1 MCPPDQSAPGHSD
14 AAAAA
19 TGPHT
24 PQPSPRLASAARTG
38 LRARLERLPGVGS
51 RRAERLAKL
60 GLLEVRQ
67 AIVHFPRDYK
77 DFSGRH
83 SVDTMAVGEHAAVA
97 GEVVDIGSRT
107 TITGRAMVTVLLS
120 TPAGPLRGIW
130 FGMPFMAKQFRV
142 GSRVVLAGVGKQ
154 SAGGWEMAHPEVRY
168 LDADEESESSPWLAV
183 YPLAEGVRQSDV
195 RIGVRAALRE
205 VEGHLQETF
214 RPEELEARSL
224 LPIFEAFRAVHLPAS
239 REEIEAGKRRFIY
252 QELYMLQLALRLHRR
267 QAEVTHRAPLIDAPP
282 DLRSRVEGLFP
293 FPLTTAQRRVAGE
306 ILSDMACTTPM
317 QRLLQG
323 DVGSGKTAVAAIALF
338 TAALTGHQ
346 AVIMAPTELLARQ
359 HVATLERLLT
369 GRSLLDTAGRLLEP
383 RVELLIGGQ
392 RKAARQAT
400 LERIA
405 TGESRLI
412 VGTQALV
419 ASPPTFHRLGLVVI
433 DEQHRFGVVQRARL
447 QQDGSQPH
455 TLVMTATP
463 IPRTVAHAIYG
474 DLDLSVI
481 DEQPPGRQPVQ
492 TYRVGPQQVDRWWD
506 FFRKKLR
513 EGRRGYVVVPAV
525 EESESGLAS
534 IDSALEELANGPL
547 EAFRLGL
554 VHGRLATDV
563 KQAIMEDFR
572 QGRIDV
578 LVATSVVEVGIDVPE
593 ATLMTIL
600 DADRF
605 GLAQL
610 HQLRGRVARGATRGI
625 CGAFTEVKDDHPRLD
640 AFVETTDGFRLAE
653 FDLVQR
659 GPGELVGTKQSG
671 VPPLCVADIIRD
683 ANVAT
688 EAREH
693 AIATLAE
700 NPFLEGD
707 DLARLRK
714 LVVRRWGNSLDL
726 GAIG

>member
-1 MCPPDQSAPGHSD
+1 MLPQDPSAE
-14 AAAAA
+14 A
-19 TGPHT
+19 T
-24 PQPSPRLASAARTG
+24 PSPSERRETG

-60 GLLEVRQ
+60 GLIEVRH
-67 AIVHFPRDYK
+67 ALVHFPRDYK
-77 DFSGRH
+77 DFTGSH
-83 SVDTMAVGEHAAVA
+83 SVETLVAGEHAAVA
-97 GEVVDIGSRT
+97 GEVIDVGTRT
-107 TITGRAMVTVLLS
+107 TITGKAMVTVQLA
-120 TPAGPLRGIW
+120 TDDGPLKGIW
-130 FGMPFMAKQFRV
+130 FGMPFIARRFRV
-142 GSRVVLAGVGKQ
+142 GSRIVLAGVARQ
-154 SAGGWEMAHPEVRY
+154 SSGYWEMAHPEVRH
-168 LDADEESESSPWLAV
+168 LDADEAAESSPWLAV

-195 RIGVRAALRE
+195 RMGVHAALTA
-205 VEGHLQETF
+205 VEGTLQETF
-214 RPEELEARSL
+214 RPDELEARSL
-224 LPIFEAFRAVHLPAS
+224 LPIFDAFRAVHLPAS
-239 REEIEAGKRRFIY
+239 QEEIDAGRRRFIY

-267 QAEVTHRAPLIDAPP
+267 QAEVTHRAEAIDAAP
-282 DLRSRVEGLFP
+282 DLRSRIEGVFP
-293 FPLTTAQRRVAGE
+293 FPLTQAQRRVAGE
-306 ILSDMACTTPM
+306 ILADMARPTPM

-323 DVGSGKTAVAAIALF
+323 DVGSGKTAVAVIALLN
-338 TAALTGHQ
+338 AALTGHQ

-359 HVATLERLLT
+359 HLATLERLLADHP
-369 GRSLLDTAGRLLEP
+369 LLDAEGRPLNTT
-383 RVELLIGGQ
+383 VELLIGGQ
-392 RKAARQAT
+392 GKAAREAAFG
-400 LERIA
+400 RIA
-405 TGESRLI
+405 AGDTRLI

-419 ASPPTFHRLGLVVI
+419 ASPPIFHRLGLVVI
-433 DEQHRFGVVQRARL
+433 DEQHRFGVVQRSRL
-447 QQDGSQPH
+447 QQEEALPH

-474 DLDLSVI
+474 DLDLSTI

-492 TYRVGPQQVDRWWD
+492 TYRVGPQQLDRWWA
-506 FFRKKLR
+506 FFCKKLR

-554 VHGRLATDV
+554 VHGRLPTDI
-563 KQAIMEDFR
+563 KHAIMHDFR
-572 QGRIDV
+572 HGRLDV
-578 LVATSVVEVGIDVPE
+578 IVATSVVEVGIDVPE

-625 CGAFTEVKDDHPRLD
+625 CAAVTKATDDHPRLE
-640 AFVETTDGFRLAE
+640 AFVNTTDGFRLSE
-653 FDLVQR
+653 FDLIQR

-671 VPPLCVADIIRD
+671 VPPLCLADIIRD
-683 ANVAT
+683 ADVAA

-707 DLARLRK
+707 DCSRLRK

-726 GAIG
+726 GGIG